1 MSQLIYEMHDTKLTK
16 KSLTF
21 KTGRPDVNK
30 LPAAI
35 RKANS
40 SVPRKLIKIR
50 LEMEVRGGTAVAHIG
65 IKLNWRSRPVCHQVV
80 FLRGLKMDTISIAMN
95 FMLD

>member
-1 MSQLIYEMHDTKLTK
+1 MITQLNSEREGTKLTK

-50 LEMEVRGGTAVAHIG
+50 LEMEVGGGTAVAYIG
-65 IKLNWRSRPVCHQVV
+65 IKLNWRSRPV
-80 FLRGLKMDTISIAMN
+80 
-95 FMLD
+95 